1 MNRARLILIF
11 PLVLS
16 YVLTYQLGKQISQEK
31 VHNEWNIERQATRA
45 KIAELEW
52 EYQAYESEYKE
63 TIKNLI
69 TELQNSQ
76 DSFDSELARIHD
88 VYSNRLLN
96 SEERASIYQRQSE
109 AGAVERRNL
118 ADHAARLDRSLEEG
132 RHLVQEL
139 GATLR
144 QRELEIGVL
153 SSQIQADRQLLYKAD
168 MIND

>member
-1 MNRARLILIF
+1 MNKTWLLLLF

-16 YVLTYQLGKQISQEK
+16 YVLTYQLGKQISYEK
-31 VHNEWNIERQATRA
+31 VHNEWNIERQATKD
-45 KIAELEW
+45 KIAELRQ
-52 EYQAYESEYKE
+52 EYKAYESEYEK
-63 TIKNLI
+63 TIKDLV

-76 DSFDSELARIHD
+76 DSFDSELVRIRS
-88 VYSNRLLN
+88 VYSDRLLD

-109 AGAVERRNL
+109 AGASERRSL

-144 QRELEIGVL
+144 QREREISVL
-153 SSQIQADRQLLYKAD
+153 SSQIQADRQLLYKAE

>member
-1 MNRARLILIF
+1 MNRAWLLLIF

-16 YVLTYQLGKQISQEK
+16 YVLTYQLGKQISYEK
-31 VHNEWNIERQATRA
+31 VHNEWNIERQATKA
-45 KIAELEW
+45 KIAELKQ
-52 EYQAYESEYKE
+52 EYEAYESEYEK
-63 TIKNLI
+63 TIQNLSAQ
-69 TELQNSQ
+69 LQ
-76 DSFDSELARIHD
+76 DSKDSFNSELARIHD
-88 VYSNRLLN
+88 DYSNRLLN

-109 AGAVERRNL
+109 AGASERRSL

-132 RHLVQEL
+132 RHLVREL

-144 QRELEIGVL
+144 QREREIGVL

>member
-1 MNRARLILIF
+1 MNRTWLLLIF

-16 YVLTYQLGKQISQEK
+16 YVLTYQLGKQISYEK
-31 VHNEWNIERQATRA
+31 VHNEWNIERQATKA
-45 KIAELEW
+45 KIAELKQ
-52 EYQAYESEYKE
+52 EYEAYESEYEK
-63 TIKNLI
+63 TIQNLSAQ
-69 TELQNSQ
+69 LQ
-76 DSFDSELARIHD
+76 DSKDSFNSELARIHD
-88 VYSNRLLN
+88 DYSNRLLN

-109 AGAVERRNL
+109 AGASERRSL

-132 RHLVQEL
+132 RHLVREL

-144 QRELEIGVL
+144 QREREIGVL